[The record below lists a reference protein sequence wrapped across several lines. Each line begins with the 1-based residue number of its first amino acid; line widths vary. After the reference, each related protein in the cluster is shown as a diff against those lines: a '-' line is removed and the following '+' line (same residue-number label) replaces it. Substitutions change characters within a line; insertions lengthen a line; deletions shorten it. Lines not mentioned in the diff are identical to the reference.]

1 MYVQSLLV
9 QSMKINSILAL
20 NEWQH
25 EFLKVSHTVIPKDKI
40 QLVKQL
46 FLFFLSGISYPLSGF
61 LECRIN
67 YKKYSAVCITVS
79 VPGYSGDRDF
89 ERIFGVHCRPQSVLK
104 VTLPHG
110 NARPSWFGLD
120 RANITS
126 SFSFRDIWMA
136 HRILVQLRQSKS
148 EGYLLGK
155 DMACILG
162 FLKFAAFH
170 LHLERVLR
178 QILSTELQV
187 VNFSFEGIFWERL
200 LIAVGKSY
208 NHRLEGF
215 QRGVFFP
222 HRLRFFLVDP
232 PSKLHVSGPRVARYV
247 EDRVGCQTAIL
258 GVTPTKI
265 INPKKRFFVTPRKV
279 IYISQGDFQK
289 DRFWLHTI
297 EPIFTSSGLIT
308 HFKNHPLVP
317 RIQDAYRP
325 VRIIDASIEEIVS
338 QRFLLVG
345 YDSFAMIE
353 ARLLGGDVVSL
364 INFSNDTE
372 VGWMPFVHC
381 PRTLNELKN
390 LLEDLPKE
398 ELSESLSA
406 VKEWYAPR
414 NSLPKIR

>member
-9 QSMKINSILAL
+9 QSMKIHSILEL
-20 NEWQH
+20 DEWQH
-25 EFLKVSHTVIPKDKI
+25 EFIKVSHTVVPKNKL
-40 QLVKQL
+40 QLAKQL
-46 FLFFLSGISYPLSGF
+46 IQIFLSGISYPLSGF
-61 LECRIN
+61 LEYCIKF
-67 YKKYSAVCITVS
+67 KKYSAVCITVS
-79 VPGYSGDRDF
+79 VPGYSSDRDF

-110 NARPSWFGLD
+110 NARPSWYGLD
-120 RANITS
+120 SAVITS
-126 SFSFRDIWMA
+126 SFSFKDIRMA
-136 HRILVQLRQSKS
+136 YHILVQLRKS
-148 EGYLLGK
+148 ASGGHSMN
-155 DMACILG
+155 DDIACTLG
-162 FLKFAAFH
+162 FLKFCAFH

-222 HRLRFFLVDP
+222 HRLRFFLADP
-232 PSKLHVSGPRVARYV
+232 PFKIHVSGPRVARYV
-247 EDRVGCQTAIL
+247 ENRVSCQTAIL
-258 GVTPTKI
+258 GVIPTKVI
-265 INPKKRFFVTPRKV
+265 QPKKRFLVTPRKA

-308 HFKNHPLVP
+308 YFKNHPLVP
-317 RIQDAYRP
+317 RIQDTHQL

-338 QRFLLVG
+338 QQFLLVG

-353 ARLLGGDVVSL
+353 ARLLGGEVVSL

-381 PRTLNELKN
+381 PCTLNELTN
-390 LLEDLPKE
+390 LLEDLLKE
-398 ELSESLSA
+398 DLSESLSA
-406 VKEWYAPR
+406 VKEWYTPR
-414 NSLPKIR
+414 NFLPETR